1 MKRIKRCILGFL
13 LIMLT
18 TQFLLSTVVSAP
30 APKQPIYTDSVAV
43 LMYHHVH
50 ETDRSSGTI
59 KTSLFRAQLSY
70 LKQRGYHF
78 ISLEEFRQY
87 INGGKVPPNAV
98 LVTFDDGYES
108 FYWNAFPILQELH
121 VPAVN
126 FYVTR
131 RMFYS
136 GGLHVPPMKRDQ
148 IKNML
153 NTVPRIDIQFHTHN
167 MHKKVN
173 GRAVLAYRLPL
184 PHGRMESRG
193 MYRKRVLDDT
203 LICRKQLKSLQVRP
217 VDSFAYPYGK
227 YSKDA
232 KSAIYEAGIRYA
244 FTIRPGIMT
253 RHANRMTIPRINA
266 GNPSITPQKLHDYIV
281 RLAKSNS
288 AVK

>member
-1 MKRIKRCILGFL
+1 MFRHRHQNNRYTQTRLPYLCI
-13 LIMLT
+13 
-18 TQFLLSTVVSAP
+18 
-30 APKQPIYTDSVAV
+30 
-43 LMYHHVH
+43 H

-59 KTSLFRAQLSY
+59 KTSLFRALLSY
-70 LKQRGYHF
+70 LTQRGYHF

-136 GGLHVPPMKRDQ
+136 GGLHVPLMKRDQ

-153 NTVPRIDIQFHTHN
+153 NTVPRIDIQCHTHN

-173 GRAVLAYRLPL
+173 GRAVLAYRL
-184 PHGRMESRG
+184 
-193 MYRKRVLDDT
+193 
-203 LICRKQLKSLQVRP
+203 LKSLQMRP

-266 GNPSITPQKLHDYIV
+266 GNPSITPQKLHEYIV
-281 RLAKSNS
+281 RFAKSNS